1 MDAHHQ
7 RLGSD
12 TEVMV
17 AKLADTFALL
27 AGDTKA
33 HLVSSMIL
41 VTVNELIIGMP
52 SMSSSQKLL
61 QKLRYSKA

>member
-27 AGDTKA
+27 AGDTKT
-33 HLVSSMIL
+33 HLVS
-41 VTVNELIIGMP
+41 
-52 SMSSSQKLL
+52 
-61 QKLRYSKA
+61 